1 MLSPDNTTPT
11 SHCTLYVHTLALQ
24 AATRVIPLV
33 EGLPPRLKE
42 LDDQTV
48 RAVMRVPAALSEGAG
63 RKGRDRLH
71 LFRIAY
77 SSCKETSSLIELLIA
92 VKAIDANAGRE
103 ALAVLDRVQAMTWR
117 LMNPR

>member
-1 MLSPDNTTPT
+1 
-11 SHCTLYVHTLALQ
+11 
-24 AATRVIPLV
+24 
-33 EGLPPRLKE
+33 
-42 LDDQTV
+42 
-48 RAVMRVPAALSEGAG
+48 MRVPAALSEGAG

-77 SSCKETSSLIELLIA
+77 SSCKETSSLIELLLGVGA
-92 VKAIDANAGRE
+92 VDVEKARE